1 MKQLPLEIRLAD
13 HAVFESFWPGGN
25 ENLVHALAGVA
36 RDGHPRVLWLW
47 GSPGS
52 GKSHLLQAAV
62 AAAGAAGRRA
72 AYLPLGPAAGIPPE
86 ALEGLGGLDLVT
98 LDEVEAVA
106 GNPAWEA
113 ALFRL
118 WEDLRQSGGCLVAAG
133 AAPPGE
139 SGIHLPD
146 LASRLAAGA
155 TFRLHGLDDEGRLRA
170 LQGRARFRGF
180 DLPDETGRYL
190 LARVERDTAALFR
203 LLDQLDR
210 EALAARKRLT
220 IPFVKKV
227 LAAG

>member
-13 HAVFESFWPGGN
+13 HAVFGSFWSGSNGA
-25 ENLVHALAGVA
+25 LVHALEEMA
-36 RDGHPRVLWLW
+36 RDGRQGVLWLW
-47 GSPGS
+47 GGPGA

-62 AAAGAAGRRA
+62 AAAGTAGRRT
-72 AYLPLGPAAGIPPE
+72 AYLPLRPDAGIPPE
-86 ALEGLGGLDLVT
+86 ALEGLGGLDLVA
-98 LDEVEAVA
+98 LDDVDAVA
-106 GNPAWEA
+106 GDPAWER

-118 WEDLRQSGGCLVAAG
+118 WEELRQSGGCLVAAG
-133 AAPPGE
+133 AAPPGDL
-139 SGIHLPD
+139 GIRLPD

-155 TFRLHGLDDEGRLRA
+155 TFRLHPLDDEGRLRA

-180 DLPDETGRYL
+180 ELPDDTGRYL
-190 LARVERDTAALFR
+190 LTRVERDTAALFR

-220 IPFVKKV
+220 IPFVKGV